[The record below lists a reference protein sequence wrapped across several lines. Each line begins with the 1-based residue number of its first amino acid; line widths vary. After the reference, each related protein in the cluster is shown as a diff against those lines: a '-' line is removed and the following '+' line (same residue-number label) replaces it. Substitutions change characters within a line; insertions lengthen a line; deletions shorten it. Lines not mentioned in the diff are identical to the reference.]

1 MARLSL
7 LIRRLDRVL
16 AFAERWLE
24 RHAGEPLDPD
34 AVRRHLAFRWEA
46 RDGAGRLVPIE
57 QPHAIDLDDL
67 IGVERAVAELVRNT
81 EQFVRGLPANHVLLY
96 GERGTGKSSSVKG
109 LLGRFGGQGL
119 RLIEVRKTDLLQLSD
134 VVAGLRGLPYRF
146 LIFCDDLAFDE
157 GEAGMRELKATLEGS
172 LEATPENVRIVV
184 TSNRRHLLPER
195 ARDNRDVRL
204 DDSGELHVGE
214 AIEEKLALADR
225 FGLVLG
231 YYGFDQATYLRIV
244 THYARKAGVDC
255 PPAWLRAEA
264 LRFALNRSSR
274 SGRTA
279 RQFVDDLAGRL
290 ALAQGSEERDL
301 PGPGSGDAG

>member
-1 MARLSL
+1 VSRFSL
-7 LIRRLDRVL
+7 LARRLDRVL
-16 AFAERWLE
+16 ALAERWLE
-24 RHAGEPLDPD
+24 RHAGGPLDPD
-34 AVRRHLAFRWEA
+34 VVRRHLAFRWDA
-46 RDGAGRLVPIE
+46 RDGSGRLLPIE

-109 LLGRFGGQGL
+109 LIGRFGGQGL
-119 RLIEVRKTDLLQLSD
+119 RLVEVRKGDLLHLSD
-134 VVAGLRGLPYRF
+134 VAAGLRGLPYRF

-157 GEAGMRELKATLEGS
+157 GEAGMRELKAALEGS
-172 LEATPENVRIVV
+172 LEATPDNVRIVA

-195 ARDNRDVRL
+195 MRDNREARIDE
-204 DDSGELHVGE
+204 SGELHVGE

-231 YYGFDQATYLRIV
+231 YYGFDQTTYLRIV
-244 THYARKAGVDC
+244 GHYARKAGVDC

-290 ALAQGSEERDL
+290 ALVQAGEERGSS
-301 PGPGSGDAG
+301 GPGSQAT